1 MPFVTSA
8 DGTRI
13 AYETMGSGPAVILVD
28 GAMCYRGMGPALPLA
43 RELQDQ
49 FAVTVYDRRGRG
61 ESGDTQPY
69 AVDREV
75 EDLQALIDAV
85 GGSAMLYGISSGGA
99 LALETANKSAGVTR
113 VFVYEAPFITDTTRQ
128 LKPGYAERMYELV
141 RTGNRSGAL
150 RHFMRTGVGVPAF
163 AVFMMQLMPM
173 WKTLKAVA
181 HTLAYDTSFT
191 EPLQRSRPIATGTW
205 ANLRQPAM
213 IVGGTRSDTWMRNA
227 QKAIADA
234 LPNARHQEL
243 AGENHMVKPT
253 AIAPMIREFFA
264 A

>member
-1 MPFVTSA
+1 MPFVTSR

-13 AYETMGSGPAVILVD
+13 AYETLGSGPAVILVD
-28 GAMCYRGMGPALPLA
+28 GAMCYRGMGPAMPLA
-43 RELQDQ
+43 KELQDR

-69 AVDREV
+69 SVDREV
-75 EDLQALIDAV
+75 EDLQAIIEAI
-85 GGSAMLYGISSGGA
+85 GGTTMLYGISSGGV
-99 LALETANKSAGVTR
+99 LALEAANKLAGVTR
-113 VFVYEAPFITDTTRQ
+113 VFVYEAPFITDNTRT
-128 LKPGYAERMYELV
+128 LAPGYAERMYELI
-141 RTGNRSGAL
+141 RNGDRSGAL
-150 RHFMRTGVGVPAF
+150 RHFMRVGVGVPAF
-163 AVFMMQLMPM
+163 AVFMMRLMPM
-173 WKTLKAVA
+173 WKKLKDLAP
-181 HTLAYDTSFT
+181 TLAYDTSFT
-191 EPLQRSRPIATGTW
+191 EPLQRSQGIPKGTW

-253 AIAPMIREFFA
+253 AIAPLIRDFFA

>member
-1 MPFVTSA
+1 MPFVTSR

-13 AYETMGSGPAVILVD
+13 AYESMGSGPAIVLVD
-28 GAMCYRGMGPALPLA
+28 GALCYRGSGPALPLA
-43 RELQDQ
+43 HALEDQ
-49 FAVTVYDRRGRG
+49 YTVYVYDRRGRG

-69 AVDREV
+69 AVEREV
-75 EDLQALIDAV
+75 EDLQAIITAA

-99 LALETANKSAGVTR
+99 LALETANKSAGVSK
-113 VFVYEAPFITDTTRQ
+113 VFVYEAPFIIDDSRR
-128 LKPGYAERMYELV
+128 LKPRYVETMNELV
-141 RTGNRSGAL
+141 RSGNRGGAL
-150 RHFMRTGVGVPAF
+150 KHFMRTGVGVPAF

-173 WKTLKAVA
+173 WKRLKEIAP
-181 HTLAYDTSFT
+181 TLAYDAAIVG
-191 EPLQRSRPIATGTW
+191 PLMQSKPIPRGTW

-234 LPNARHQEL
+234 LPNASHAEL
-243 AGENHMVKPT
+243 DGENHMVKPA
-253 AIAPMIREFFA
+253 AIAPLIRDFFA